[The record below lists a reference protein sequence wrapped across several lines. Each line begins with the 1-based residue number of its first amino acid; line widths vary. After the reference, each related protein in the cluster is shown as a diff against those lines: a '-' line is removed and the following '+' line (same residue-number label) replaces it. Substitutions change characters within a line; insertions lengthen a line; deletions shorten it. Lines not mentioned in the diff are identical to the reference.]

1 MGDMNRVFL
10 MGRLTRDPEIKYTG
24 GGLAICEIGLAVNSK
39 RKSGDDWVEEVTFID
54 VTVFGRQA
62 ETSNEYLAKGRQV
75 LIEGRLKLD
84 QWEKDGQK
92 RSKLCVVAER
102 VNFIGGRDDAGTL
115 GDRTTGPPPA
125 GASGGDDRVPF

>member
-92 RSKLCVVAER
+92 RSKLSVVAER